1 MNNWEISV
9 AALALWASALVPL
22 SAHAHGGEDH
32 GASATV
38 ATQGLL
44 PRAGTATDEFE
55 LLAVLEAGRLLIY
68 LDTMAT
74 NAPMPQATVEVDGA
88 GATAVATE
96 VAPGA
101 YALVLATPLA
111 PGAHALTFTVQTADS
126 ADLLAATLE
135 VPAPSVA
142 VVHPVVAQGRA
153 LWLGGGALLVVVGAV
168 ALAWSRRQKATIG

>member
-1 MNNWEISV
+1 MNRIFV
-9 AALALWASALVPL
+9 VTLALWVSAVVPL
-22 SAHAHGGEDH
+22 SVHAHGGEDH
-32 GASATV
+32 GVPATV

-44 PRAGTATDEFE
+44 PRAASATDEFE

-74 NAPMPQATVEVDGA
+74 NAPVPMATVEVDGA

-96 VAPGA
+96 VAPGV
-101 YALVLATPLA
+101 YALALASPLT

-135 VPAPSVA
+135 VPAPAVA
-142 VVHPVVAQGRA
+142 VAVAHPFVSQGVVLG
-153 LWLGGGALLVVVGAV
+153 LGGGALLLVAGAV
-168 ALAWSRRQKATIG
+168 ALGLSRRQKATTG